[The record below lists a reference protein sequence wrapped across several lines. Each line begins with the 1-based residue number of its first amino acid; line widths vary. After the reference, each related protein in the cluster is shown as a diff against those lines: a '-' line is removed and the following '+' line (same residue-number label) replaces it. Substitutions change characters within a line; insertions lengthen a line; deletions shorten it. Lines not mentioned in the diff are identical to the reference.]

1 MFTTLYIRELQ
12 NYLYS
17 LRFQVSFVIVVLV
30 FTLGSISFTSSFK
43 DMHNNYAKYS
53 KAQQESVA
61 KQAEN
66 VSKVATARNNFVTSP
81 RENSVIADCK
91 ESYLPNR
98 IRYSAYN
105 VFDYSVRHDSNNP
118 LLSRGDSLSW
128 SFIVSMFLSFITLLF
143 AFDAISGEKEE
154 KTLALVFSM
163 LYPAVLFCVVNW

>member
-30 FTLGSISFTSSFK
+30 FTLGSVSFASSFK
-43 DMHNNYAKYS
+43 DMHDNYTKYS
-53 KAQQESVA
+53 VAQQEA
-61 KQAEN
+61 IGKQAEN
-66 VSKVATARNNFVTSP
+66 ISKVATARNSFIISP

-98 IRYSAYN
+98 ITYSAYN

-118 LLSRGDSLSW
+118 LLIRTDSLSW
-128 SFIVSMFLSFITLLF
+128 TG
-143 AFDAISGEKEE
+143 ASGAGG
-154 KTLALVFSM
+154 TF
-163 LYPAVLFCVVNW
+163 

>member
-30 FTLGSISFTSSFK
+30 FTLGSVSFASSFK
-43 DMHNNYAKYS
+43 DMHDNYTKYS
-53 KAQQESVA
+53 VAQQEA
-61 KQAEN
+61 IGKQAEN
-66 VSKVATARNNFVTSP
+66 ISKVATARNSFIISP

-98 IRYSAYN
+98 ITYSAYN

-118 LLSRGDSLSW
+118 LLIRTDSLSPCSFVLLRCFLLLMPFQGKRRRGRWLW
-128 SFIVSMFLSFITLLF
+128 SFQMPCPGAPSCAVSF
-143 AFDAISGEKEE
+143 
-154 KTLALVFSM
+154 
-163 LYPAVLFCVVNW
+163 